1 MSVAVESP
9 PVVLSPGSQ
18 PLPPTPKVM
27 STHQK
32 MEPSLSG
39 GVALIKNN
47 MKVMVESIKKVNAKA
62 ELIEEEVEQAK
73 KAYQS
78 RAAKLQPMKDRIIE
92 CEEKIRKNE
101 ERSKELTRRLME
113 KEQVLRELK
122 TFNKHLKK
130 ITPEEGA
137 VAETQEK
144 LRKYKEIYS
153 QNYKKYQSAR
163 EKRSIL
169 DQRLEIS
176 EIRSQECERKA
187 QQLHVQLEQ
196 NKLEDKRKQLG
207 CKKAIDLAYG
217 AEKNIGDI
225 DRAMESVMKRK
236 SNAENRIRFMEDAIS
251 KTENDIDNFNY
262 DRRRIEATLTELL
275 VASIKEK
282 EGAEQH
288 K

>member
-1 MSVAVESP
+1 
-9 PVVLSPGSQ
+9 
-18 PLPPTPKVM
+18 VM

-92 CEEKIRKNE
+92 CEEKIRKND

-288 K
+288 N